1 MNDKEAFEDWLSDA
15 SNHFAD
21 ALAYE
26 FERNLCYQAWLA
38 GCEHKN
44 QEVVFYKSQLEVAEK
59 ILTEV
64 QADKWSMR
72 EQINRLRE
80 ALEFYAV
87 NGLAKVEVD
96 QKIDERLIHEFYING
111 AYAREAL
118 NNGGNK

>member
-15 SNHFAD
+15 SNHFID

-38 GCEHKN
+38 GCEHKD

-64 QADKWSMR
+64 QSDKWSMR

-80 ALEFYAV
+80 ALEFYA
-87 NGLAKVEVD
+87 NGYAHEIDDSCNNYFENGHIRISSGKRAK
-96 QKIDERLIHEFYING
+96 
-111 AYAREAL
+111 EAL
-118 NNGGNK
+118 K